1 MTAKIEKSSRGGANL
16 RQEVMKNVRS
26 LLISAKYGL
35 TVAELQRDYNDMIKK
50 PLPFRELGYKTPI
63 DMLKDMPNVA
73 RPTWEKGVLILK
85 GKYNARY
92 IKFQCIFYLSLLS
105 VSW

>member
-1 MTAKIEKSSRGGANL
+1 MDKRRRMMTGNIEKSSRGGANL

-50 PLPFRELGYKTPI
+50 PLPFRELGYKTPV

-85 GKYNARY
+85 GTYSAR
-92 IKFQCIFYLSLLS
+92 
-105 VSW
+105 